1 MFFTFVKGNVRL
13 FCDGASY
20 RRSKNT
26 TEQWM
31 FVERRWTLGNKKN
44 KTCVTVDK
52 PSMLPCMREKH
63 HGSAK
68 WGKEIGIVFAHITGH
83 RIFSP
88 QWVRHGKMG
97 KSYVRRRLWMKCL
110 DRLVWLIGKL
120 RPTAHADRCRGT
132 DWTCASSRFPAPNSA
147 LQWPNITRTSFTSS
161 WTVV

>member
-44 KTCVTVDK
+44 KTCVTVGK

-97 KSYVRRRLWMKCL
+97 EVTFVGGFEWNVSTGWFGSLESCGLLRMPTGAEVRIGRARAQGFLRQIRLCSGQ
-110 DRLVWLIGKL
+110 I
-120 RPTAHADRCRGT
+120 
-132 DWTCASSRFPAPNSA
+132 
-147 LQWPNITRTSFTSS
+147 
-161 WTVV
+161 